1 MPTNVTLQQ
10 LLGTLT
16 VTKAISRIKTPM
28 QRLQSFF
35 GMLPGG
41 PSVNP
46 VGGRQAAWDIFDK
59 TRSIATGRPPVS
71 GPTNVPVQKI
81 GQQSAPMF
89 RASEKILLEEERI
102 FRTRPIG
109 GNFGEVDSRGQRYV
123 AQQEAYLAQRFM
135 NLREF
140 MVSRMLRGEF
150 YIKINNGDELT
161 VTDSSASPNIKVD
174 FLVPAG
180 NKSQLNINGGGNT
193 ISATWSNIATPIVDN
208 ILALNAAYEQAH
220 GFPLRHVWCDSII
233 WGYVMNNTQVRN
245 LGGSANQVFSQFAPT
260 GLTNSEGIQD
270 TGFTGVLRAIPW
282 LTWHVYDAG
291 LDVDGTFTKFFPS
304 TAAAFLP
311 DPDSRIFEWYE
322 GSEIVA
328 ENVMDAGQERYGMSA
343 WTTRV
348 IDPAG
353 FELKAVD
360 NGLPV
365 VYIPKAIG
373 WGTVSF

>member
-1 MPTNVTLQQ
+1 MPTNVTVPQ
-10 LLGTLT
+10 LLGTAT
-16 VTKAISRIKTPM
+16 VTRAVSRIKTPM

-41 PSVNP
+41 PSANP
-46 VGGRQAAWDIFDK
+46 VGGRQAIWDIMDK
-59 TRSIATGRPPVS
+59 TRTIATGRPPVA
-71 GPTNVPVQKI
+71 GPANIPLQKI
-81 GQQSAPMF
+81 GQGSAPMF
-89 RASEKILLEEERI
+89 RASEKLLLEEERI
-102 FRTRPIG
+102 FRTRPLG
-109 GNFGEVDSRGQRYV
+109 GNFGDVDTRGQRYV
-123 AQQEAYLAQRFM
+123 AQQEAYLGQRFS

-161 VTDSSASPNIKVD
+161 VTDTAGSNIKVD
-174 FLVPAG
+174 FLIPAG
-180 NKSQLNINGGGNT
+180 NKSQLNITGSGNT
-193 ISATWSNIATPIVDN
+193 ISATWSNAGTPIVDN
-208 ILALNAAYEQAH
+208 IMALNAAFEQAH
-220 GFPLRHVWCDSII
+220 GFPLRHVWCDSVI

-245 LGGSANQVFSQFAPT
+245 LGGSANTVFSQFTPT
-260 GLTNSEGIQD
+260 GLTNVEGIQD

-282 LTWHVYDAG
+282 LTFHVYDAG

-304 TAAAFLP
+304 TNAAFLP
-311 DPDSRIFEWYE
+311 DPDSRIAEMYE

-328 ENVMDAGQERYGMSA
+328 ENVMDPGTERYGMAA

-360 NGLPV
+360 NCLPV
-365 VYIPKAIG
+365 LYVPKAVG